1 MLDLKYVRDN
11 LEAVRE
17 NVHKRHVDADPDRV
31 LALYD
36 QRNHALRELE
46 ELRSRRN
53 ENAKRMKGKLPD
65 EERQSLIAE
74 GKRLKQAIPDKEA
87 QLAEIDAQ
95 LAEEAG
101 KLPNMTHPASPL
113 GADDT
118 ASAELRRVG
127 TPRASAPWIR
137 DHVDLAGD
145 LDLIDFETAAKVT
158 GTKFYYLRN
167 EAVFLELALVRLAM
181 DVVTRRGFTPTMT
194 PDIAREEMAQGTGF
208 NPRGPESNIYTI
220 EDEGTCLIGT
230 AEITLGGYHQ
240 GELLDSARFPIR
252 LAGFSHCFRREAG
265 AAGQF
270 SRGLYRVHQFSKVE
284 MFVYALPDQ
293 SEEMLDELVAVEEEI
308 FQALEI
314 PYRVVDVAA
323 GDLGGP
329 AYRKFDLEAWMPGR
343 GENGDWGEV
352 TSASNCTD
360 YQARRL
366 NIRFKGERGNE
377 FAHLLN
383 GTAVAVSRALI
394 ALLEN
399 HQREDGSIRIPTALQ
414 AYTGFTE
421 IRR

>member
-1 MLDLKYVRDN
+1 MLDLKFVRDN

-17 NVHKRHVDADPDRV
+17 NVRTRHVDADPDRV
-31 LALYD
+31 VALYD
-36 QRNHALRELE
+36 ERNRALRELE
-46 ELRSRRN
+46 ELRSQRN

-65 EERQSLIAE
+65 DERQALIAE

-87 QLAEIDAQ
+87 QVSQLEEQLTDEAE
-95 LAEEAG
+95 
-101 KLPNMTHPASPL
+101 KLPNMTHPESPV

-118 ASAELRRVG
+118 AGKELRRVG
-127 TPRASAPWIR
+127 TPTEPAPWVR
-137 DHVDLAGD
+137 DHVEIAAD

-167 EAVFLELALVRLAM
+167 EAAFLELALVRLAM
-181 DVVTRRGFTPTMT
+181 DAVTRRGFTPTIT
-194 PDIAREEMAQGTGF
+194 PDIAREDVAKGTGF
-208 NPRGPESNIYTI
+208 NPRGPESNIYTL
-220 EDEGTCLIGT
+220 EEEGTCLVGT
-230 AEITLGGYHQ
+230 AEITLGGYYA
-240 GELLDSARFPIR
+240 GTVLESEALPIR

-284 MFVYALPDQ
+284 MFVYALADQ
-293 SEEMLDELVAVEEEI
+293 SDAMLDELVAVEEEI
-308 FQALEI
+308 FQALEV
-314 PYRVVDVAA
+314 PYRVVDVAT

-343 GENGDWGEV
+343 GEKGAWGEV

-366 NIRFKGERGNE
+366 NVRVRGERGNE

-383 GTAVAVSRALI
+383 GTAVAVSRALV

-399 HQREDGSIRIPTALQ
+399 HQQDDGSIRIPEALQ

>member
-87 QLAEIDAQ
+87 QLAGIDAQ

>member
-87 QLAEIDAQ
+87 QLAGIDAQ

-284 MFVYALPDQ
+284 MFIYALPDQ

>member
-53 ENAKRMKGKLPD
+53 ENAKRMKGNLPD

-87 QLAEIDAQ
+87 QLAGIDAQ